1 MWKTEGKHIGNVSFL
16 PSHRKSSQKC
26 CEQRGQVICELVM
39 YATPISHA
47 ESPSQT
53 MAERVPAMG
62 SAESL
67 CQTVMEW
74 VPAMGSLSHL
84 PALRYHLPWLGTHTS
99 LLHAVMSPD
108 WEFIMLGDPS
118 GDSGLY
124 HLI

>member
-1 MWKTEGKHIGNVSFL
+1 
-16 PSHRKSSQKC
+16 
-26 CEQRGQVICELVM
+26 M

-53 MAERVPAMG
+53 MTER
-62 SAESL
+62 
-67 CQTVMEW
+67 

-84 PALRYHLPWLGTHTS
+84 PALRYLPPWLGTHAF

-108 WEFIMLGDPS
+108 WEFIMLSGPS